1 MINEG
6 VSAMNKLVFFL
17 GPAGAGKT
25 TLAKAVASRRK
36 AAFFDMDILLRPAAD
51 AIMTMH
57 GLDPTDRDSDEY
69 KQLCRDL
76 GYRITMDA
84 ALDNI
89 GFSSDVFVVGPF
101 TKEAADPGW
110 IASELHRI
118 GLTLQEVEVK
128 VVLVTL
134 ADEELF
140 RERIKGRHSPLD
152 DWKFRNWELF
162 RSALGSRTVT
172 WPLPEAHVALIDN
185 SNPDV
190 AATAERVER
199 FIYSED
205 EQKETASPSD

>member
-1 MINEG
+1 
-6 VSAMNKLVFFL
+6 MNKLVFFL

-57 GLDPTDRDSDEY
+57 GLDPTDRDSAEY
-69 KQLCRDL
+69 KRLCRDL

-84 ALDNI
+84 ALDNL
-89 GFSSDVFVVGPF
+89 GLDSDVYVVGPF

-110 IASELHRI
+110 IESELKRI
-118 GLTLQEVEVK
+118 GLTLQDVIVK

-140 RERIKGRHSPLD
+140 RKRIQGRHSPLD
-152 DWKFRNWELF
+152 DWKFRHWELF
-162 RSALGSRTVT
+162 RSSLCSRTLK
-172 WPLPEAHVALIDN
+172 WPLPEANVALIDN
-185 SNPDV
+185 SHPDV
-190 AATAERVER
+190 AVTAERVEQ
-199 FIYSED
+199 FIYND
-205 EQKETASPSD
+205 DNQGDKA